1 MRISFG
7 LKSTFKLFNA
17 FLIIGILLQIGVWL
31 WYGESWLS
39 LISGVAGVIG
49 VVWVSQKRLIAY
61 WPCFIQLGTYL
72 WLAVQQKLWGE
83 VGENIF
89 YFVTMLIGLVMW
101 YRNSGSGLVFPRS
114 LGWKGTGWIML
125 VTVVGVIGLWYSL
138 SLTSDTQPALDA
150 VTTVPAIVAQ
160 ILMITRYREQWI
172 FWLIIDVFSVVMWWN
187 AGDMCMVLQFI
198 FWTANC
204 LYGLWKWK

>member
-1 MRISFG
+1 M
-7 LKSTFKLFNA
+7 KLFNV
-17 FLIIGILLQIGVWL
+17 FLLIGIALQIGIWL

-72 WLAVQQKLWGE
+72 WLAFQQRLWGE

-89 YFVTMLIGLVMW
+89 YFITMLAGLVMW
-101 YRNSGSGLVFPRS
+101 YKNSGSGLVFPRRLS
-114 LGWKGTGWIML
+114 KEKLGWIML
-125 VTVVGVIGLWYSL
+125 GTGLGIVGLGYILM
-138 SLTSDTQPALDA
+138 LTNDTQPALDA
-150 VTTVPAIVAQ
+150 ITTVPAIVAQ

-172 FWLIIDVFSVVMWWN
+172 FWLIIDVFSVAMWWR

-198 FWTANC
+198 FWTCNC
-204 LYGLWKWK
+204 VYGLWKWRR